1 VSAGAT
7 TVPGGDGAPG
17 AAPVAPAVTQ
27 GHPPLRGLELA
38 LATWALSLGSF
49 MNFLDLSIANV
60 SVPSI
65 AGALSV
71 SPTQGTWVITS
82 YAMAEAIMLPLT
94 GWLGNRF
101 GQVRMFTASTLL
113 FTLASLLCGLSVS
126 FPMLLSA
133 RILQGM
139 VGAAMVPLA
148 QSLLINC
155 YAPHQRGLA
164 LGLWSM
170 TAILAPIA
178 GPLAGGW
185 ITENLTWHWIFLVNL
200 PVGIFVALLVRSLL
214 RDRETPTRRQ
224 PVDWTGLALL
234 TVGVGSLQFLLDRGN
249 ELDWFESDLIV
260 ALACTA
266 AIALIAF
273 VVWELT
279 DAHPIVDLRLFAR
292 RNFAI
297 GSICVFIGMVSFFGT
312 LVTLPL
318 WLQAYQGYSA
328 QWAGRAVATGGVF
341 AVIMGPI
348 VGANL
353 HRIDARA
360 VSSFG
365 FIAFAVAAMW
375 SAHFTPDVDFW
386 TVAQTR
392 LYIGIGISCFFL
404 PLTTITLAGL
414 PANQYAAASGLSNFI
429 RIIGSSLGT
438 AVVVGTW
445 DRHGIEQHAQMVE
458 HVEPYAH
465 EATSYLAQLQAM
477 GLSPQGALAQVDRII
492 TSQSYLNATNWVLWS
507 AGLLM
512 LCLLPLVWL
521 AKPPF
526 VARVGDAH

>member
-1 VSAGAT
+1 MNAGTAAAG
-7 TVPGGDGAPG
+7 GGDGGAPAAPG
-17 AAPVAPAVTQ
+17 ATGLTQ
-27 GHPPLRGLELA
+27 AHRPLRGLELA

-65 AGALSV
+65 AGDLSV

-101 GQVRMFTASTLL
+101 GQVRMFTTSTLL
-113 FTLASLLCGLSVS
+113 FTLASLLCGISVS
-126 FPMLLSA
+126 FPMLLVA
-133 RILQGM
+133 RILQGV

-148 QSLLINC
+148 QALLINC

-170 TAILAPIA
+170 TAILAPIV

-185 ITENLTWHWIFLVNL
+185 ITENLSWHWIFLVNL
-200 PVGIFVALLVRSLL
+200 PVGVVVAGLTRSLL
-214 RDRETPTRRQ
+214 RDRETPIRRQ

-249 ELDWFESDLIV
+249 ELDWFESNLII
-260 ALACTA
+260 ALACVA
-266 AIALIAF
+266 AVGLAAF
-273 VVWELT
+273 VIWELT
-279 DAHPIVDLRLFAR
+279 DEHPIVDLRLLGR

-297 GSICVFIGMVSFFGT
+297 GSICVFVGMVSFFGT
-312 LVTLPL
+312 LVTMPL
-318 WLQAYQGYSA
+318 WLQTYQGYSA

-341 AVIMGPI
+341 AVILGPI

-353 HRIDARA
+353 HRLDARA
-360 VSSFG
+360 VASFG
-365 FIAFAVAAMW
+365 FIAFAAAAMW
-375 SAHFTPDVDFW
+375 SSHFTPDVDFW

-414 PANQYAAASGLSNFI
+414 SAHQYAAASGLANFI

-438 AVVVGTW
+438 AVVVGAW
-445 DRHGIEQHAQMVE
+445 DRHGIEQHAALVE
-458 HVEPYAH
+458 HVEPYSQ
-465 EATSYLAQLQAM
+465 EAVNYLGQLQAL
-477 GLSPQGALAQVDRII
+477 GLPPQAALAQVDRMI
-492 TSQSYLNATNWVLWS
+492 TSQSYLNSTNWVFWS

-521 AKPPF
+521 ARPPF
-526 VARVGDAH
+526 VARAGESH

>member
-1 VSAGAT
+1 MAGA
-7 TVPGGDGAPG
+7 DGAGAPP
-17 AAPVAPAVTQ
+17 AAPRATATA
-27 GHPPLRGLELA
+27 HPPLRGIELA

-94 GWLGNRF
+94 GWLGTRF
-101 GQVRMFTASTLL
+101 GQVRMFTTSTLL
-113 FTLASLLCGLSVS
+113 FTLASLLCGISVS
-126 FPMLLSA
+126 FPMLLFA
-133 RILQGM
+133 RILQGV

-148 QSLLINC
+148 QSLLMNC

-164 LGLWSM
+164 LGLWTM

-185 ITENLTWHWIFLVNL
+185 ITENLSWHWIFLLNL
-200 PVGIFVALLVRSLL
+200 PIGILVASLVASLL
-214 RDRETPTRRQ
+214 RERETPTRRQ

-249 ELDWFESDLIV
+249 ELDWFESNLII
-260 ALACTA
+260 ALACA
-266 AIALIAF
+266 AVIALVAF
-273 VVWELT
+273 VAWELT
-279 DAHPIVDLRLFAR
+279 DEHPIVDLRLLGR

-297 GSICVFIGMVSFFGT
+297 GSICVFVGMVSFFGT

-318 WLQAYQGYSA
+318 WLQTYQGYSA
-328 QWAGRAVATGGVF
+328 SWAGRAVATGGVF
-341 AVIMGPI
+341 AVVLGPI

-360 VSSFG
+360 VASFG
-365 FIAFAVAAMW
+365 FIAFAAAAMW

-404 PLTTITLAGL
+404 PLTTITLAGV

-438 AVVVGTW
+438 ALVVGAW
-445 DRHGIEQHAQMVE
+445 DRHGISQRAILVE
-458 HVEPYAH
+458 HVEPYSS
-465 EATSYLAQLQAM
+465 EAPSYLGHLQAL
-477 GLSPQGALAQVDRII
+477 GLDPQSSLAVVDRML
-492 TSQSYLNATNWVLWS
+492 TSQSYLIATNWVLWA

-521 AKPPF
+521 ARPPF
-526 VARVGDAH
+526 MARAGEGH

>member
-1 VSAGAT
+1 MSTVSTAAS
-7 TVPGGDGAPG
+7 GDGVVRPPPG
-17 AAPVAPAVTQ
+17 PSAAVPQ
-27 GHPPLRGLELA
+27 GHPPLRGIELA

-65 AGALSV
+65 AGDLSV

-94 GWLGNRF
+94 GWLGMRF
-101 GQVRMFTASTLL
+101 GQVRMFTTSTLL
-113 FTLASLLCGLSVS
+113 FTLASLLCGISTS
-126 FPMLLSA
+126 FPMLLFA
-133 RILQGM
+133 RILQGV

-148 QSLLINC
+148 QSLLISC

-164 LGLWSM
+164 LGLWTM

-185 ITENLTWHWIFLVNL
+185 ITENLSWHWIFLVNL
-200 PVGIFVALLVRSLL
+200 PVGILVASLVGSLL
-214 RDRETPTRRQ
+214 RDRETPTRRL

-249 ELDWFESDLIV
+249 ELDWFASDLIIALSCIAAV
-260 ALACTA
+260 ALA
-266 AIALIAF
+266 AF
-273 VVWELT
+273 VAWELT
-279 DAHPIVDLRLFAR
+279 DEHPIVDLRLLGQ
-292 RNFAI
+292 RNFAV
-297 GSICVFIGMVSFFGT
+297 GSICIFIGMVSFFGT

-318 WLQAYQGYSA
+318 WLQTYQGYSA
-328 QWAGRAVATGGVF
+328 TWAGRAVATGGVF
-341 AVIMGPI
+341 AVVLGPI

-360 VSSFG
+360 VASFG
-365 FIAFAVAAMW
+365 FVAFAAAAMW

-404 PLTTITLAGL
+404 PLSTISLAGV
-414 PANQYAAASGLSNFI
+414 PSHQFAAASGLSNFI

-438 AVVVGTW
+438 AVVVGAW
-445 DRHGIEQHAQMVE
+445 DRHGIEQRSILVE
-458 HVEPYAH
+458 HVEPYSTQSA
-465 EATSYLAQLQAM
+465 AYLAQLQAL
-477 GLSPQGALAQVDRII
+477 GLEPQSALATVDRMI

-512 LCLLPLVWL
+512 LCLLPIVWL

-526 VARVGDAH
+526 VARAGEAH